1 MDFAATPDDGL
12 TPEVVAARAKRE
24 AKSEAAL
31 RDNQARVTTLSDFA
45 EWLYTTHMC
54 YAVTRQHEIGEFAEM
69 KADPALKSY

>member
-1 MDFAATPDDGL
+1 MPRL
-12 TPEVVAARAKRE
+12 VAENLCSRTTHLCRY
-24 AKSEAAL
+24 
-31 RDNQARVTTLSDFA
+31 NPARVTTLAAFA